1 MIQAYFYKKQFMEAT
16 AFYFWLSQ
24 QSFEL
29 MPVVPFNAQ
38 QDKLLAM
45 DFTQSSTTLTDD
57 IINDTT
63 AFTQY
68 IEQQLSAAGATYG
81 IGGYNEH
88 RTVYARS
95 RVFDGVSETDAR
107 CIHLG
112 VDIWG
117 KAGTPVAA
125 PLDGTV
131 HSFAFNEAYGDY
143 GATIILEHQI
153 NGAQFYTL
161 YGHLSL
167 ADIANLK
174 EGDFIAAGKVFAHFG
189 EPAENG
195 QWPPHL
201 HFQIILDMQGK
212 KGDYPG
218 VCSIAERENYLQN
231 CPDPDALLN
240 MIQWAQ
246 PAL

>member
-1 MIQAYFYKKQFMEAT
+1 MDSNS
-16 AFYFWLSQ
+16 FYFWLSQ
-24 QSFEL
+24 QTNLVIE
-29 MPVVPFNAQ
+29 PVVAFHHQ
-38 QDKLLAM
+38 QEKLLAM
-45 DFTQSSTTLTDD
+45 DFTQSNTSLTADL
-57 IINDTT
+57 IENTE
-63 AFTQY
+63 AFSEY
-68 IEQQLSAAGATYG
+68 ITQQLSAVAATYG

-95 RVFDGVSETDAR
+95 RVFDGASAADAR

-117 KAGTPVAA
+117 RAGTPVAA

-131 HSFAFNEAYGDY
+131 HSFAFNDGYGDY

-167 ADIANLK
+167 ADIANLND
-174 EGDFIAAGKVFAHFG
+174 GDFIAAGKVFAHFG
-189 EPAENG
+189 APSENG

-218 VCSIAERENYLQN
+218 VCSLLERENYLQN

-240 MIQWAQ
+240 MTQWA
-246 PAL
+246 LI

>member
-1 MIQAYFYKKQFMEAT
+1 MDSNS
-16 AFYFWLSQ
+16 FYFWLNQ
-24 QSFEL
+24 QTKLAIE
-29 MPVVPFNAQ
+29 PVVDFNPQ
-38 QDKLLAM
+38 RDKLLAL
-45 DFTQSSTTLTDD
+45 DFTEQNKALTSAL
-57 IINDTT
+57 IADTNLFS
-63 AFTQY
+63 AY
-68 IEQQLSAAGATYG
+68 IQQQLNEADALYG

-95 RVFDGVSETDAR
+95 RVFDGLSETDAR
-107 CIHLG
+107 SIHLG

-125 PLDGTV
+125 PLDSSV
-131 HSFAFNEAYGDY
+131 HSFAFNDAFGDY

-153 NGAQFYTL
+153 NGAQFYSL

-167 ADIANLK
+167 ADITNLK

-189 EPAENG
+189 EPSENG

-201 HFQIILDMQGK
+201 HFQIVLDMQGK

-218 VCSIAERENYLQN
+218 VCSLAERENYLDN
-231 CPDPDALLN
+231 CPDPDALLQ
-240 MIQWAQ
+240 MMQWVQ
-246 PAL
+246 P

>member
-1 MIQAYFYKKQFMEAT
+1 MNEAD
-16 AFYFWLSQ
+16 AL
-24 QSFEL
+24 
-29 MPVVPFNAQ
+29 
-38 QDKLLAM
+38 
-45 DFTQSSTTLTDD
+45 
-57 IINDTT
+57 
-63 AFTQY
+63 
-68 IEQQLSAAGATYG
+68 YG

-95 RVFDGVSETDAR
+95 RVFDGASEADSR

-131 HSFAFNEAYGDY
+131 HSFAFNDAYGDY

-167 ADIANLK
+167 ADLANLND
-174 EGDFIAAGKVFAHFG
+174 GDFIVAGKVFAHFG
-189 EPAENG
+189 MPEENG

-218 VCSIAERENYLQN
+218 VCSLLERENYLQN

-246 PAL
+246 DFH

>member
-1 MIQAYFYKKQFMEAT
+1 MDSNS
-16 AFYFWLSQ
+16 FYFWLNQ
-24 QSFEL
+24 QTNLAIE
-29 MPVVPFNAQ
+29 PVVAFNPQ
-38 QDKLLAM
+38 RDKLLAL
-45 DFTQSSTTLTDD
+45 DFTKQNKVLTTTLIANTDLFS
-57 IINDTT
+57 
-63 AFTQY
+63 AY
-68 IEQQLSAAGATYG
+68 IHQQLNEADALYG

-95 RVFDGVSETDAR
+95 RVFDGVSDADAR

-112 VDIWG
+112 IDIWG

-131 HSFAFNEAYGDY
+131 HSFAFNDAYGDY

-153 NGAQFYTL
+153 NGAEFYTL

-167 ADIANLK
+167 ADIANLND
-174 EGDFIAAGKVFAHFG
+174 GDFIAAGKTFAHFG
-189 EPAENG
+189 EPSENG
-195 QWPPHL
+195 HWPPHL

-218 VCSIAERENYLQN
+218 VCSIAERENYLHN

-240 MIQWAQ
+240 MIQWARDFH
-246 PAL
+246 

>member
-1 MIQAYFYKKQFMEAT
+1 MDSNS
-16 AFYFWLSQ
+16 FYFWLSQ
-24 QSFEL
+24 QQQL
-29 MPVVPFNAQ
+29 DIHPVVAFNPQ
-38 QDKLLAM
+38 RDKLLAM
-45 DFTQSSTTLTDD
+45 DFTEQNKAL
-57 IINDTT
+57 TT
-63 AFTQY
+63 AMIEDTSKFSQY
-68 IEQQLSAAGATYG
+68 ITETLESANSLYG

-95 RVFDGVSETDAR
+95 RVFDGAIEEEAR

-117 KAGTPVAA
+117 DAGTEVAA
-125 PLDGTV
+125 PLDATV

-143 GATIILEHQI
+143 GATIILMHQI
-153 NGAQFYTL
+153 TGAQLYSL
-161 YGHLSL
+161 YGHL
-167 ADIANLK
+167 AFKDIENLT
-174 EGDFIAAGKVFAHFG
+174 EGKFIHAGEVFAHFG

-201 HFQIILDMQGK
+201 HFQLILDMENK

-218 VCSIAERENYLQN
+218 VCNLPDRQKYLNN

-240 MIQWAQ
+240 LIQWVK
-246 PAL
+246 

>member
-1 MIQAYFYKKQFMEAT
+1 MEAT

-24 QSFEL
+24 QSFTP
-29 MPVVPFNAQ
+29 MPVVTFKAQ

-45 DFTQSSTTLTDD
+45 DFTQSNTTLTDD

-68 IEQQLSAAGATYG
+68 IEQQLSAASASYG

-95 RVFDGVSETDAR
+95 RVFDGLNEADAR
-107 CIHLG
+107 CVHLG
-112 VDIWG
+112 IDIWA
-117 KAGTPVAA
+117 KAGTSIAA
-125 PLDGTV
+125 PLDGSV
-131 HSFAFNEAYGDY
+131 HSFAFNNAYGDY

-174 EGDFIAAGKVFAHFG
+174 QGDFIAAGKVFAHFG

-212 KGDYPG
+212 QGDYPG
-218 VCSIAERENYLQN
+218 VCSLVEREKYLDN
-231 CPDPDALLN
+231 CPDPDALLQ
-240 MIQWAQ
+240 MMQWVKFIDQ
-246 PAL
+246 V

>member
-1 MIQAYFYKKQFMEAT
+1 MDAN

-24 QSFEL
+24 QSFEC
-29 MPVVPFNAQ
+29 MPVVSFNSEK
-38 QDKLLAM
+38 DKLLTM
-45 DFTQSSTTLTDD
+45 DFTQSNTSLTTD
-57 IINDTT
+57 IIENTE
-63 AFTQY
+63 AFSTY
-68 IEQQLSAAGATYG
+68 IVQQLSAADAAYG

-95 RVFDGVSETDAR
+95 RVFDGASEVDAR

-131 HSFAFNEAYGDY
+131 HSFAFNDAYGDY

-153 NGAQFYTL
+153 NGAEFHTL

-167 ADIANLK
+167 ADIANLN

-246 PAL
+246 DFHEQ